1 MSASRFFRTVGDVV
15 WRPSRRAMRGL
26 AMADIVVNAG
36 IMVTGAAVR
45 VTGSGLGCP
54 TWPNCTPD
62 SLVPRAATN
71 PTIHTAVEFGNRLL
85 TFLVIAVGVA
95 CLIAALRL
103 RHGPGGLRRPDL
115 VKLASIQPFYVVF
128 QAIVGGLTVLTK
140 LNPAVVSVH
149 FLLSVPLLAA
159 AFALYARAGE
169 GDGPPVS
176 AVRGEIRWLG
186 RGLVAAALALIIAG
200 SVVTGAGPHGGD
212 PAAPRYGFNIQD
224 VAQLHVDIV
233 WITVGL
239 TFALL
244 LALRLTNAPARATR
258 AALILFGVEMA
269 QGVVGYVQYFLGVP
283 EALVILHVLGAT
295 LVWIATLNVYFT
307 LRTRTDP
314 PPAEPTPAP
323 AEASVEPPTPPT
335 GPPARLAPEAARR
348 EA

>member
-1 MSASRFFRTVGDVV
+1 
-15 WRPSRRAMRGL
+15 MRGL
-26 AMADIVVNAG
+26 ALADIVVNAG

-54 TWPNCTPD
+54 TWPNCTAA
-62 SLVPRAATN
+62 SLVPRAATH
-71 PTIHTAVEFGNRLL
+71 PTVHTAIEFGNRLL

-95 CLIAALRL
+95 CLVAALRL
-103 RHGPGGLRRPDL
+103 RHGPGGRRRPDL
-115 VKLASIQPFYVVF
+115 VKLAMIQPFYVVF

-169 GDGPPVS
+169 GDGPAIA
-176 AVRGEIRWLG
+176 AVRVELRWLG
-186 RGLVAAALALIIAG
+186 RGLIAAVLALFIAG
-200 SVVTGAGPHGGD
+200 TVVTGSGPHGGD
-212 PAAPRYGFNIQD
+212 PAAPRYGFNVQD
-224 VAQLHVDIV
+224 VAQLHADIV

-258 AALILFGVEMA
+258 AAVILFCVELA

-283 EALVILHVLGAT
+283 ESLVILHVLGAT

-307 LRTRTDP
+307 LRTR
-314 PPAEPTPAP
+314 ANEPTANAATTTTSPEPATATP
-323 AEASVEPPTPPT
+323 AEAPSP
-335 GPPARLAPEAARR
+335 LAPGPARR